1 MKRHVL
7 YGLLLLFTTI
17 FFVSFS
23 PVPTFAYSYY
33 DEDETTDGTEADDE
47 DDTEDDTE
55 NIANDED
62 DEDEGFTVYFKN
74 ILFLSVTPDSLLR
87 RQAVLMYKERGSG
100 KTTTCGFTGTP
111 LSL

>member
-7 YGLLLLFTTI
+7 SGLLLLFTTI

-33 DEDETTDGTEADDE
+33 DEDENTDGTEADDE

-62 DEDEGFTVYFKN
+62 DEDEGAFRCTARM
-74 ILFLSVTPDSLLR
+74 SSR
-87 RQAVLMYKERGSG
+87 RDLVEEFIGYGVW
-100 KTTTCGFTGTP
+100 P
-111 LSL
+111 LAHG